1 MRIKHDFGPLTFG
14 FDIGMAS
21 VGWAVL
27 NATQIVDLGVR
38 CFDKAETAK
47 EGESL
52 NLARRM
58 ARLTR
63 NRLRQ
68 RAWRLT
74 KLVRVLKKAGL
85 IEGKE
90 TLYAPRPDLDNPW
103 VLRVNGLD
111 RKLTVDEWA
120 RVIYHLCKH
129 RGFFWQSRAEEK
141 KAEGDAKGEGGKVKQ
156 GLARTRALL
165 ADKDYR
171 SAGEMVLNEFPDAQR
186 NKRGDYNKA
195 LSRVLLGDEFRL
207 LFNRQRELGNAY
219 ATAGLEKELIGTAEH
234 RSGLFWLQ
242 KPALSGEKLLAM
254 LGKCTFE
261 KNEYRAPKASFT
273 AERHVWLTRLTNV
286 RLIDDGRTRSLNEI
300 EWRTALT
307 LPYESP
313 EKFTYKHLRKVLVKL
328 GASES
333 FRFAG
338 LAYPSARQRDEGKA
352 KDPEIETLVKLP
364 AWHELKA
371 AFKKAELESEW
382 QQISTAAI
390 EGDPKTLDEI
400 AWILSVYKEDD
411 EVVRELSKLNLPNAE
426 KMIDVLLDIRFD
438 KFHSLSLKALR
449 NILPH
454 MERGLRYDEACIKA
468 NYHHSQLFKLGEGNQ
483 KYLPSLY
490 KGRDKK
496 KRMIFNEEIGDIPRN
511 PVVLRALN
519 QARKVLNALVHTY
532 GSPTAVHI
540 EMARELSKPFD
551 ERRDIKKDQDE
562 YRALNQKDKSTFASE
577 YNIVGSPRGGDF
589 EKWKLYREQRGKCAY
604 SLATIDINRLLEEGY
619 VEIDHALPYSRSFDD
634 SKNNK
639 VLALTR
645 ENRNKGNKTPY
656 EYLDGSSNSERWR
669 QFVGFVESNKAYR
682 IAKRSRLLRKDFG
695 LEESKEFRERNLNDT
710 RYICKFFKNQVEQFL
725 KLHDK
730 SEQKRC
736 VVLSGQL
743 TSFLRARWSLIKVR
757 DESDRHH
764 ALDAVVIAACS
775 HSMVKRMSD
784 YSRRRELRQVSEG
797 FVDVTTGEIPNPVMY
812 DKLKEHF
819 PDPWPHFRDEVQVR
833 LKIDDTKLLR
843 EELARFGSYAPEVIN
858 QINGVFVSRA
868 PQRRS
873 GGAAH
878 KETIYARARQAHAL
892 WVTEKGSKSSRPAS
906 GKELSNLVI
915 ERIGLEEKD
924 QKGKFKITLN
934 NLDLIVDPVRNEKQ
948 IYSLRQ
954 WLEGRDRR
962 EAEAKLIE
970 ANTGRGKEK
979 RSLTAEEEAQIF
991 ELRGYPRKPLKSD
1004 PEHGPFTGPEMKTV
1018 KLNVGKTTGITVRGG
1033 VAANATMLRV
1043 DVFTKGGKF
1052 HLVPIYV
1059 HHRAKGLPNHAI
1071 VSGKD
1076 EDEWTLIDESFA
1088 WYFSLYPNDLL
1099 RVAQKGKAAIS
1110 GYFSGCNRRNGS
1122 IDLWAQDRNKLIGN
1136 NGLIE
1141 SIGVKTALTVEKF
1154 HVDVLGN
1161 IFPAQPEPRRGLA

>member
-27 NATQIVDLGVR
+27 NSTQIVDLGVR

-74 KLVRVLKKAGL
+74 KLVRVLKKAEL
-85 IEGKE
+85 IAGKE
-90 TLYAPRPDLDNPW
+90 SLYAPRPDLDNPW

-111 RKLTVDEWA
+111 RKLNADEWA

-129 RGFFWQSRAEEK
+129 RGFFWQSRAEQK
-141 KAEGDAKGEGGKVKQ
+141 KAEGDDKGEGGKVKQ
-156 GLARTRALL
+156 GLARTKALL
-165 ADKDYR
+165 ANKGYR

-186 NKRGDYNKA
+186 NKRGDYGKA

-207 LFNRQRELGNAY
+207 LFTRQREFGNEF
-219 ATAGLEKELIGTAEH
+219 ATADLERELIGTEEH
-234 RSGLFWLQ
+234 RGGLFWLQ

-286 RLIDDGRTRSLNEI
+286 RLIDDGRTRGLNET
-300 EWRTALT
+300 EWRMALT

-333 FRFAG
+333 FRFTG
-338 LAYPSARQRDEGKA
+338 LAYPSARQRDEDKA

-382 QQISTAAI
+382 QQISTEAI
-390 EGDPKTLDEI
+390 EGNAKTLDDI
-400 AWILSVYKEDD
+400 AWILSVYKEDE
-411 EVVRELSKLNLPNAE
+411 EVVRELRKLNLPNAE
-426 KMIDVLLDIRFD
+426 KMIDALLDIRFD

-468 NYHHSQLFKLGEGNQ
+468 DYHHSQIFKLGEGDK

-490 KGRDKK
+490 KGRDNKN
-496 KRMIFNEEIGDIPRN
+496 RMIFNEGIGDIPRN

-519 QARKVLNALVHTY
+519 QARKVLNALVHAY
-532 GSPTAVHI
+532 GSPAAVHI

-562 YRALNQKDKSTFASE
+562 YRARNEKDKSSFASE
-577 YNIVGSPRGGDF
+577 YGIIGSPRGGDF
-589 EKWKLYREQRGKCAY
+589 EKWKLYREQMGKCAY
-604 SLATIDINRLLEEGY
+604 SLDTIDLNRLLEEGY

-634 SKNNK
+634 GKNNK

-656 EYLDGSSNSERWR
+656 EYLDGASNSERWR

-725 KLHDK
+725 KLHDD

-743 TSFLRARWSLIKVR
+743 TSFLRARWGLIKVR

-775 HSMVKRMSD
+775 HGMVKRMSD

-797 FVDVTTGEIPNPVMY
+797 FVDVTTGEIPSPVMY

-833 LKIDDTKLLR
+833 LKIDDAKLLR
-843 EELARFGSYAPEVIN
+843 EELTRFGSYAPEVIN

-878 KETIYARARQAHAL
+878 KETVYGQPERL
-892 WVTEKGSKSSRPAS
+892 KKEGSVTEKAALSSITLKDLERAIDKHRNEKLYAAIRARLEAFNGKADKAFAIDNPLHKPDKSGEPTGPVVRTIT
-906 GKELSNLVI
+906 LVI
-915 ERIGLEEKD
+915 DKLSG
-924 QKGKFKITLN
+924 
-934 NLDLIVDPVRNEKQ
+934 VPVRNG
-948 IYSLRQ
+948 I
-954 WLEGRDRR
+954 
-962 EAEAKLIE
+962 AK
-970 ANTGRGKEK
+970 N
-979 RSLTAEEEAQIF
+979 
-991 ELRGYPRKPLKSD
+991 D
-1004 PEHGPFTGPEMKTV
+1004 
-1018 KLNVGKTTGITVRGG
+1018 
-1033 VAANATMLRV
+1033 TMLRV
-1043 DVFTKGGKF
+1043 DVFTKAGKF
-1052 HLVPIYV
+1052 HLVPVYV
-1059 HHRAKGLPNHAI
+1059 HHRATGLPNRA
-1071 VSGKD
+1071 VVAFKD
-1076 EDEWTLIDESFA
+1076 EDEWTQIDDSFA
-1088 WYFSLYPNDLL
+1088 WCFSLYPNDLV
-1099 RVAQKGKAAIS
+1099 RVVQKAKEPLS
-1110 GYFSGCNRRNGS
+1110 GYFSGCDRATGNIS
-1122 IDLWAQDRNKLIGN
+1122 FWAHDRNKATGKE
-1136 NGLIE
+1136 GLIRG
-1141 SIGVKTALTVEKF
+1141 IGVKTALTLERF

-1161 IFPAQPEPRRGLA
+1161 IFPAQLEPRRGLA

>member
-165 ADKDYR
+165 ADKGYR

-219 ATAGLEKELIGTAEH
+219 ATADLEKELIGTAEH

-589 EKWKLYREQRGKCAY
+589 EKWKLYREQMGKCAY

-878 KETIYARARQAHAL
+878 KETVYGQPEQLKKAGS
-892 WVTEKGSKSSRPAS
+892 VTEKAALSSITMKDLERAIDPHRNEKLYAAIRARLEAFNGKADKAFAIDNPLHKPDKSGEPTGPVVRTIT
-906 GKELSNLVI
+906 LVI
-915 ERIGLEEKD
+915 DKLSG
-924 QKGKFKITLN
+924 
-934 NLDLIVDPVRNEKQ
+934 VPVRNG
-948 IYSLRQ
+948 I
-954 WLEGRDRR
+954 
-962 EAEAKLIE
+962 AK
-970 ANTGRGKEK
+970 N
-979 RSLTAEEEAQIF
+979 
-991 ELRGYPRKPLKSD
+991 D
-1004 PEHGPFTGPEMKTV
+1004 
-1018 KLNVGKTTGITVRGG
+1018 
-1033 VAANATMLRV
+1033 TMLRV
-1043 DVFTKGGKF
+1043 DVFTKAGKF
-1052 HLVPIYV
+1052 HLVPVYV
-1059 HHRAKGLPNHAI
+1059 HHRATGLPNRA
-1071 VSGKD
+1071 VVAFKD
-1076 EDEWTLIDESFA
+1076 EDEWTQIDASFA
-1088 WYFSLYPNDLL
+1088 WCFSLYPNDLV
-1099 RVAQKGKAAIS
+1099 RVVQKGKEAIVGYYGSCHRGTGNINMWSHDRSNATGKS
-1110 GYFSGCNRRNGS
+1110 GA
-1122 IDLWAQDRNKLIGN
+1122 ID
-1136 NGLIE
+1136 GL
-1141 SIGVKTALTVEKF
+1141 GVKTAVSLEKF

-1161 IFPAQPEPRRGLA
+1161 IFPAQLEPRRGLA